1 MQLVCKYM
9 QLTESAAVSET
20 WEILTNHRSRRAVVC
35 EKTEEPETKQLWI
48 HFLKSQEQ
56 LYLGSTKWHLH
67 QENAVLKKQREHEQ
81 RKLSSG
87 NIIMR
92 GEERERET
100 YLTETVYWYSGSLTQ
115 KLHTHMSK
123 NQMSRCGSGAFLSG
137 HNEVPY
143 NRISTEDKGRC
154 KLTSP
159 GYNSTKCLMNMSTY
173 WQKQQ
178 I

>member
-20 WEILTNHRSRRAVVC
+20 WEILTSHRSRRAVVC

-92 GEERERET
+92 GEERERE
-100 YLTETVYWYSGSLTQ
+100 
-115 KLHTHMSK
+115 KLIWLKQSIDILEASRRSFILIWVKIKWVDAAAVLFYQDTMRFHTTASAQRTREGV
-123 NQMSRCGSGAFLSG
+123 N
-137 HNEVPY
+137 
-143 NRISTEDKGRC
+143 
-154 KLTSP
+154 
-159 GYNSTKCLMNMSTY
+159 
-173 WQKQQ
+173 
-178 I
+178 